1 LISWKHSF
9 NRLNEEYGITKKKK
23 QALDNLYEKG
33 RISQST
39 HDSFNNEI
47 AAAIVEIEK
56 QQQDLLE
63 KMQLKT
69 GELEN
74 QIKTLEMLLAN
85 YEIQYVAG
93 EVDENTYTLEINL
106 LSSGLE
112 TSKHEL
118 ETIKDAT
125 NQLCAPIAPAPAA
138 EPIALPVIE
147 VAPALPVEN
156 VEVAVAAVEVTPEL
170 CIQEPVV
177 PAPIAEE
184 AIVIEQPAVIAAAAE
199 AAPAVAPEPIA
210 PEPVAVI
217 EETVAEQ
224 MVVENVEVASEPV
237 LEVPVAVEEEI
248 VVEQAIAE
256 TVEVVQPEIVEAELT
271 PIVEE
276 IIPENPSQ
284 APEAAPTEAAAE
296 IVPEVCAETHQA
308 SMTSAKEALTIIETS
323 DSSESKNQ

>member
-9 NRLNEEYGITKKKK
+9 NRLNEEYGIAKKKK
-23 QALDNLYEKG
+23 HALDNLFEKG

-56 QQQDLLE
+56 QQQDLVM

-112 TSKHEL
+112 TSKREL

-125 NQLCAPIAPAPAA
+125 NQLCAPIAPAPIA
-138 EPIALPVIE
+138 EPIALP
-147 VAPALPVEN
+147 A
-156 VEVAVAAVEVTPEL
+156 VEVACAQPIVNMEVAVVAVEVTPEL
-170 CIQEPVV
+170 CIQEPIAV
-177 PAPIAEE
+177 APIAEE
-184 AIVIEQPAVIAAAAE
+184 PIVIEQPAVIAAAAE
-199 AAPAVAPEPIA
+199 AAPAVIAEPIA
-210 PEPVAVI
+210 PEPIAIIEEAVAEPVVI
-217 EETVAEQ
+217 ET
-224 MVVENVEVASEPV
+224 VEVTSEPV
-237 LEVPVAVEEEI
+237 LEAPAVVEEEI

-256 TVEVVQPEIVEAELT
+256 TVEVVQPEIVEAELP

-276 IIPENPSQ
+276 MIPENPSQ

-296 IVPEVCAETHQA
+296 IVPEVCVETHQA
-308 SMTSAKEALTIIETS
+308 LMTSAKEALTVVETS
-323 DSSESKNQ
+323 DSSESKNE

>member
-1 LISWKHSF
+1 MISWKHSF
-9 NRLNEEYGITKKKK
+9 NRLNEEYGIAKKKK
-23 QALDNLYEKG
+23 QALDNLYIKG

-56 QQQDLLE
+56 QQQDLVM

-85 YEIQYVAG
+85 YEIQYVVG
-93 EVDENTYTLEINL
+93 EVDENTYQLEINL

-112 TSKHEL
+112 TAKHEL

-125 NQLCAPIAPAPAA
+125 NQLCAPIAPAPVA
-138 EPIALPVIE
+138 EPIASPAVE
-147 VAPALPVEN
+147 VAPAQPVEN
-156 VEVAVAAVEVTPEL
+156 VEVAVAAVEVAPEL
-170 CIQEPVV
+170 CIQEPVAA
-177 PAPIAEE
+177 APIVEE
-184 AIVIEQPAVIAAAAE
+184 AIVIEQPAVFAVAAE

-210 PEPVAVI
+210 PEPVVI
-217 EETVAEQ
+217 VEEAVAEQ
-224 MVVENVEVASEPV
+224 VVVENVEVVSEPV
-237 LEVPVAVEEEI
+237 LEAPAAVEEEI

-256 TVEVVQPEIVEAELT
+256 TVEVVQPEIVEAELP

-296 IVPEVCAETHQA
+296 VVPEVCAETQPV
-308 SMTSAKEALTIIETS
+308 SMTSAKEVLTVVETS
-323 DSSESKNQ
+323 DSSESKKE